1 MDNQS
6 EALVQQAIARIACD
20 RTVILVA
27 HRLSSIVQADKIIVL
42 EHGTVVEEATHA
54 ALIAK
59 QGLYRELYSRDG
71 YPERANGQGDTRGE
85 GEPPPRGPLAAER
98 GEA

>member
-1 MDNQS
+1 MLSKLRGLPSGPAIGSS
-6 EALVQQAIARIACD
+6 EMV
-20 RTVILVA
+20 
-27 HRLSSIVQADKIIVL
+27 
-42 EHGTVVEEATHA
+42 
-54 ALIAK
+54 